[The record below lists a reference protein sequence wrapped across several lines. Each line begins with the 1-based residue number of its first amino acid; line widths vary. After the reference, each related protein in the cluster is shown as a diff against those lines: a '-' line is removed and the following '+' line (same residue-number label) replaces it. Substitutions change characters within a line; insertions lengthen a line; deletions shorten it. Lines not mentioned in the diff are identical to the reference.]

1 MSSLSRGRIW
11 LIGLITLCA
20 VIELVLTLSDMGI
33 GPVRLRRQVYDF
45 GGFWPGLLQ
54 DWTPNFPLQPYAMF
68 ASYGFLHAG
77 FAHMAMNMVTLWA
90 LGTLVLGRVGLR
102 GFGLVYGVSLL
113 GGAVGYGLLAP
124 GLSPMVGASGALF
137 GLAGAV
143 LAWTYVDR
151 FTAQQTLWPV
161 AQIALLLVAM
171 NLVMW
176 WSTGGNLAW
185 QTHLG
190 GFITGWII
198 AVLVDPRPRVARS

>member
-1 MSSLSRGRIW
+1 MRMPSLSRGHIW
-11 LIGLITLCA
+11 LIGLIAVCT
-20 VIELVLTLSDMGI
+20 VIELALSLSDLGV

-77 FAHMAMNMVTLWA
+77 IAHMAMNMMTLWA

-102 GFGLVYGVSLL
+102 GFALVYGLSIL
-113 GGAVGYGLLAP
+113 GGAAGYGLLAP
-124 GLSPMVGASGALF
+124 DLSPMVGASGALF

-161 AQIALLLVAM
+161 AQITLLLVAM

-198 AVLVDPRPRVARS
+198 AVLVDPRARAV